1 MSRQRWWGWG
11 VDGHDEPLP
20 AAADALLTAEL
31 DLTPG
36 RCGPPALEALTL
48 PPASLAPGARSAL
61 TAVVGSGWV
70 RDDHAS
76 RVTHAVGRS
85 YPDLVRLR
93 SGALDAAPD
102 AVVEPGSADEV
113 LAVLRACAEL
123 DLAVVPFGGG
133 TSVVGGVEAL
143 RGEHAGVVA
152 LDLGRLTGLAGV
164 DVRSGLATFRGGTF
178 GPDAEAE
185 LAAHHLTL
193 GHHPQSFEF
202 STVGGW
208 VATRSAGQAST
219 GYGRIDH
226 LVQGLR
232 LAAPV
237 GEVVTGAG
245 PASAA
250 GPDLRELLVGSE
262 GTLGVITEATLRV
275 RLAPGATRFE
285 AWALPGFAA
294 AIEAL
299 RALAQAGGAAAVTRL
314 SDEEETRLNLAM
326 ADSGRTGA
334 ALRAYLRARG
344 MDRPCLLVLG
354 WEGAEAAALRAHREA
369 GVRVLR
375 DYGAVALGAK
385 AGEAWARGR
394 YRGPYVRDELL
405 SRGVLT
411 DTLETAA
418 TWTRLLETYRAVGA
432 ALRGSL
438 AARGTP
444 ALVCCHVSHLYPTGA
459 SLYFTFLARQETGAE
474 LAQWHAAKTA
484 AGDAITAAGAT
495 ITHHHA
501 VGRDHAPWLG
511 AEIGELGVALLRSA
525 KATLDP
531 TGVMNPG
538 KVMGWTSNDA
548 VYGNRGEPVREVS

>member
-11 VDGHDEPLP
+11 VDGHDAPLP
-20 AAADALLTAEL
+20 AEADELLTAEL
-31 DLTPG
+31 DLATE
-36 RCGPPALEALTL
+36 RREPPSLEALTVA
-48 PPASLAPGARSAL
+48 PASLSPGARSAL
-61 TAVVGSGWV
+61 TAVVGPAWV

-76 RVTHAVGRS
+76 RVSHAVGRS

-93 SGALDAAPD
+93 SGVLDAAPD
-102 AVVEPGSADEV
+102 AVVEPASAEEV
-113 LAVLRACAEL
+113 LAMLRTCAEH

-152 LDLGRLTGLAGV
+152 VDLGRLSGLAEL
-164 DVRSGLATFRGGTF
+164 DARSGLATFRAGTF

-185 LAAHHLTL
+185 LAVHGLTL

-219 GYGRIDH
+219 GYGRIDD

-232 LAAPV
+232 LAAPA
-237 GEVVTGAG
+237 GEVVTGTG

-262 GTLGVITEATLRV
+262 GTLGIITEATLRV
-275 RLAPGATRFE
+275 CAAPGATRFE

-294 AIEAL
+294 AVEAL
-299 RALAQAGGAAAVTRL
+299 RALAQAGAAAAVTRL
-314 SDEEETRLNLAM
+314 SDEEETRVNLAM
-326 ADSGRTGA
+326 ADAGRTAA
-334 ALRAYLRARG
+334 ALRTYLRARG
-344 MDRPCLLVLG
+344 VDRPCLLVLG
-354 WEGAEAAALRAHREA
+354 WEGADATALRARREA
-369 GVRVLR
+369 GVHVLR
-375 DYGAVALGAK
+375 AHGAVALGAK
-385 AGEAWARGR
+385 AGAAWARGR
-394 YRGPYVRDELL
+394 YHGPYVRDELL
-405 SRGVLT
+405 TRGVLA

-418 TWTRLLETYRAVGA
+418 TWTDLLETYRAVGA

-444 ALVCCHVSHLYPTGA
+444 ALVGCHVSHLYPTGA

-474 LAQWHAAKTA
+474 LAQWHAAKA
-484 AGDAITAAGAT
+484 AASDAIVAAGAT

-501 VGRDHAPWLG
+501 LGRDHAPWLG
-511 AEIGELGVALLRSA
+511 AEVGELGLALLRSA

-531 TGVMNPG
+531 TGMMNPG
-538 KVMGWTSNDA
+538 KLMDW
-548 VYGNRGEPVREVS
+548 Y

>member
-11 VDGHDEPLP
+11 VDEHDEPLP
-20 AAADALLTAEL
+20 AEGDALLTAEL
-31 DLTPG
+31 GMSPG
-36 RCGPPALEALTL
+36 RHEPPPLEALAV
-48 PPASLAPGARSAL
+48 PPSALAPGARSAL
-61 TAVVGSGWV
+61 EAVVGSARV
-70 RDDHAS
+70 RDDHVS

-93 SGALDAAPD
+93 SGRLDVAPD
-102 AVVEPGSADEV
+102 AVLLPGTAAEV
-113 LAVLRACAEL
+113 LGALRACARL

-143 RGEHAGVVA
+143 AGERAGVVA
-152 LDLGRLTGLAGV
+152 LDLGRLTGLVHV
-164 DVRSGLATFRGGTF
+164 DVRSGLATLRGGTF

-185 LAAHHLTL
+185 LAGHGMTL

-219 GYGRIDH
+219 GYGRIDD

-232 LAAPV
+232 LAAPA

-275 RLAPGATRFE
+275 RPLPGARRFE

-294 AIEAL
+294 STEAL
-299 RALAQAGGAAAVTRL
+299 RELVQAGVAATVTRL
-314 SDEEETRLNLAM
+314 SDEEETRVNLAM
-326 ADSGRTGA
+326 AGAGRRVA
-334 ALRAYLRARG
+334 APRAYLRARG
-344 MDRPCLLVLG
+344 LERPCLLVLG
-354 WEGAEAAALRAHREA
+354 WEGADAAQLRARREG

-375 DYGAVALGAK
+375 AHGAVALGAK
-385 AGEAWARGR
+385 AGEAWAHRR
-394 YRGPYVRDELL
+394 YHGPYLRDELL
-405 SRGVLT
+405 TRGVMI

-418 TWTRLLETYRAVGA
+418 TWTSLLETYRAVGA

-444 ALVCCHVSHLYPTGA
+444 GLVACHVSHLYRTGA
-459 SLYFTFLARQETGAE
+459 SLYFTFLARQEEGAE
-474 LAQWHAAKTA
+474 LEQWHAAKVA
-484 AGDAITAAGAT
+484 ASDAIAAAGAT

-501 VGRDHAPWLG
+501 VGRDHAPWLAG
-511 AEIGELGVALLRSA
+511 EVGELGLALLRSA

-531 TGVMNPG
+531 KAIMNPG
-538 KVMGWTSNDA
+538 KLLDA
-548 VYGNRGEPVREVS
+548 PPLPGAPVPR

>member
-11 VDGHDEPLP
+11 VDGHDAPLP
-20 AAADALLTAEL
+20 AGGDALLTAEL
-31 DLTPG
+31 GLGATRREPPALSALKLPDPTLTPG
-36 RCGPPALEALTL
+36 ARAALEA
-48 PPASLAPGARSAL
+48 
-61 TAVVGSGWV
+61 VVGDGWV
-70 RDDHAS
+70 RDDHAA
-76 RVTHAVGRS
+76 RVAHAVGRS

-93 SGALDAAPD
+93 SGRLDAAPD
-102 AVVEPGSADEV
+102 AVVEPGDADEV

-143 RGEHAGVVA
+143 RGERAAVIA
-152 LDLGRLTGLAGV
+152 LDLGRLTGLEHV

-185 LAAHHLTL
+185 LATHGLTL

-208 VATRSAGQAST
+208 VATRSAGQSST
-219 GYGRIDH
+219 GYGRIDQ

-232 LAAPV
+232 LAAPA

-245 PASAA
+245 PATAA

-275 RLAPGATRFE
+275 RPLPGATGFE

-294 AIEAL
+294 GAEAL
-299 RALAQAGGAAAVTRL
+299 RALAQAGVAATVTRL
-314 SDEEETRLNLAM
+314 SDEEETRVNLAM
-326 ADSGRTGA
+326 AGSRRTLT

-344 MDRPCLLVLG
+344 LDRPCLLVLG
-354 WEGAEAAALRAHREA
+354 WEGDDAAALRARREPGA
-369 GVRVLR
+369 RLLR
-375 DYGAVALGAK
+375 AHGAVALGTK
-385 AGEAWARGR
+385 AGEAWANGR
-394 YRGPYVRDELL
+394 YHGPYLRDELL
-405 SRGVLT
+405 TRGALV
-411 DTLETAA
+411 DTLETSA
-418 TWTRLLETYRAVGA
+418 TWTQLLETYRAVGA

-444 ALVCCHVSHLYPTGA
+444 PIVGCHVSHLYPTGA
-459 SLYFTFLARQETGAE
+459 SLYFTFLARQEQGAE
-474 LAQWHAAKTA
+474 LEQWHAAKA
-484 AGDAITAAGAT
+484 AASDAIAAAGAT

-501 VGRDHAPWLG
+501 VGRDHAPWLE
-511 AEIGELGVALLRSA
+511 AEVGKLGLALLRSA

-531 TGVMNPG
+531 TGIMNPG
-538 KVMGWTSNDA
+538 KLMDWSSAEA
-548 VYGNRGEPVREVS
+548 VNGDRGERP

>member
-20 AAADALLTAEL
+20 ADGDALLTAEL
-31 DLTPG
+31 GITPD
-36 RCGPPALEALTL
+36 RREPQPLEALAL
-48 PPASLAPGARSAL
+48 PPSTLAPGARAAL
-61 TAVVGSGWV
+61 ENVVGGAWV

-93 SGALDAAPD
+93 SGRLDAAPD
-102 AVVEPGSADEV
+102 AVLQPGTAAEV
-113 LAVLRACAEL
+113 LAALRACEQL

-143 RGEHAGVVA
+143 AGERAGVVA
-152 LDLGRLTGLAGV
+152 LDLGRLTGLAHV
-164 DVRSGLATFRGGTF
+164 DVRSGLATLRGGTF

-185 LAAHHLTL
+185 LAGHGMTL

-208 VATRSAGQAST
+208 IATRSAGQAST
-219 GYGRIDH
+219 GYGRIDD
-226 LVQGLR
+226 LVLGLR
-232 LAAPV
+232 LAAPA

-245 PASAA
+245 PATAA

-275 RLAPGATRFE
+275 RRVPGVTRFE

-294 AIEAL
+294 ATEAL
-299 RALAQAGGAAAVTRL
+299 RALVQADAAATVTRL
-314 SDEEETRLNLAM
+314 SDEEETRMNLAM
-326 ADSGRTGA
+326 AGAGRTVG

-344 MDRPCLLVLG
+344 LERPCLLVLG
-354 WEGAEAAALRAHREA
+354 WEGDDAAQLRARREA

-375 DYGAVALGAK
+375 AHGAVALGTR
-385 AGEAWARGR
+385 AGEAWARR
-394 YRGPYVRDELL
+394 RCHGPYLRDELL
-405 SRGVLT
+405 TRGVLI

-418 TWTRLLETYRAVGA
+418 TWTGLLETYRAVGA

-444 ALVCCHVSHLYPTGA
+444 GLVGCHVSHLYPTGA
-459 SLYFTFLARQETGAE
+459 SLYFTFLARQEPGAE
-474 LAQWHAAKTA
+474 LEQWHAAKAA
-484 AGDAITAAGAT
+484 AGDAIAAAGAT

-501 VGRDHAPWLG
+501 VGRDHAPWLAG
-511 AEIGELGVALLRSA
+511 EVGELGLALLRSV

-531 TGVMNPG
+531 QGIMNPG
-538 KVMGWTSNDA
+538 KLLDA
-548 VYGNRGEPVREVS
+548 PPLPGAP